1 MPRLGGYTKEML
13 SDNSKWKV
21 YSSVGWRS
29 SWKWVAMFENTVMD
43 IFPTKTKA
51 YEFINSF
58 TKEEKVINN
67 KKEKRTPFKSE
78 CIIAGITFYPNM
90 TTADGYK
97 NFVRQ
102 QRAYYRRF
110 WKLCKDNKIE
120 FTLEDGNGYNMC
132 DFDKPR
138 KTECERVGENFQTWY
153 FDEFQDIYYQL
164 KKELS

>member
-58 TKEEKVINN
+58 TKDRIVKQ
-67 KKEKRTPFKSE
+67 TPFKSE
-78 CIIAGITFYPNM
+78 CKIAGITFYPNQ
-90 TTADGYK
+90 TTENEYK
-97 NFVRQ
+97 LFVKT
-102 QRAYYRRF
+102 QRAYYRKF
-110 WKLCKDNKIE
+110 SKLCADNNIE
-120 FTLEDGNGYNMC
+120 FTLEEGSGYNMC
-132 DFDKPR
+132 DFEKPR
-138 KTECERVGENFQTWY
+138 KTQCERVGENFQTWY

-164 KKELS
+164 KRELS